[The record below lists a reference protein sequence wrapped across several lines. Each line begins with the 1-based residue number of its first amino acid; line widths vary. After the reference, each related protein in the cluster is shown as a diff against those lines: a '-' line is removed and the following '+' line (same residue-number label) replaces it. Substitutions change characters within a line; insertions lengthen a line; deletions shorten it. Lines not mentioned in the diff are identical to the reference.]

1 MCGIAGFLLGG
12 PIRDGASP
20 ERILR
25 DMGNAL
31 VHRGPDAEGIHWDA
45 GTGVGLAHRRLAI
58 QDLSPSGSQPMSSG
72 SGRYT
77 IVFNGEVYNF
87 RDIRGELERLG
98 QAFRGHSDTEV
109 MLGAFDAWGV
119 EEALRRFAGMFA
131 FALWDGDTRALW
143 LVRDRMG
150 EKPLYYGWFKGHLL
164 FASELRALRV
174 FPGFSPPVNRDAL
187 TLLLR
192 HNYIP
197 APHTIHQGVYKL
209 PPAHFLR
216 LELDAR
222 AASPQTTRYWQPAD
236 AFARK
241 PPADRVAAVAALED
255 TLGGIIDQQMIA
267 DVPLGAFLSG
277 GIDSSTV
284 VALMQRKATR
294 PVRTFTIG
302 FREGGFNEADHAA
315 AVAAH
320 LGTDHT
326 ELYVTPA
333 DALAVIPKLP
343 AIYGEPFADSSQIPT
358 LLVSQMTRQHV
369 TVALSGDG
377 GDELFA
383 GYEHY
388 HAVLRAWNRIH
399 LRPGM
404 RQRLERW
411 ALHLPGSVAAP
422 IVRASNRGWRH
433 VGTGPLREK
442 IRREQ
447 LLRGQRSLR
456 DFYRAHISYWSDP
469 AAVVLGSQEPEY
481 ALRTPMPETLRG
493 LEPIRQLQWLDLNM
507 YLPDDILTKVDRA
520 AMAVSLETRV
530 PMLDH
535 RFVELALAM
544 PAEWNHRSEG
554 GKGLLRDVL
563 YRHVP
568 RELVDRPKQG
578 FAVPVAH
585 WLRHALRDWADDL
598 LDSRRLQQ
606 EGYWEAGLIQQ
617 FWEDHRRGRADFSF
631 QLWGVLMFQA
641 WLDEQRGSISP
652 KVGSS
657 AERLASSS

>member
-12 PIRDGASP
+12 TLRDGASP

-58 QDLSPSGSQPMSSG
+58 QDLSPSGSQPMASG

-77 IVFNGEVYNF
+77 IVFNGEIYNF
-87 RDIRGELERLG
+87 RDIRRELERLG

-119 EEALRRFAGMFA
+119 EEALQRFAGMFA
-131 FALWDGDTRALW
+131 FALWDRDARVLW

-150 EKPLYYGWFKGHLL
+150 EKPLYYGWLQGHLL
-164 FASELRALRV
+164 FASELGALRR
-174 FPGFSPPVNRDAL
+174 FPGFAPAVNRDAL

-197 APHTIHQGVYKL
+197 APHSIYQGVFKL
-209 PPAHFLR
+209 PPAHLLR
-216 LELDAR
+216 LELDTRPAEP
-222 AASPQTTRYWQPAD
+222 SPTVYWQLAD
-236 AFARK
+236 AFSPEPGVVDKNA
-241 PPADRVAAVAALED
+241 AAAVLED
-255 TLGGIIDQQMIA
+255 TLSGIIEQQMIA

-284 VALMQRKATR
+284 VALMQQRASR

-302 FREGGFNEADHAA
+302 FREEGFNEAVHAA

-326 ELYVTPA
+326 ELYVTPR
-333 DALAVIPKLP
+333 DALDVIPRLP

-358 LLVSQMTRQHV
+358 FLVSRMTREHV

-377 GDELFA
+377 GDELFG
-383 GYEHY
+383 GYARYRSVQDVRQRLHDQ
-388 HAVLRAWNRIH
+388 
-399 LRPGM
+399 PGA

-411 ALHLPGSVAAP
+411 TLNLPSPLAAP
-422 IVRASNRGWRH
+422 IVRLGNLGQRNVSR
-433 VGTGPLREK
+433 GPLWDK
-442 IRREQ
+442 IRRERS
-447 LLRGQRSLR
+447 LRAQGDLR
-456 DFYRAHISYWSDP
+456 DFYREHISYWSDP
-469 AAVVLGSQEPEY
+469 AAAVLGAREPEY
-481 ALRTPMPETLRG
+481 ALRAPLPERLIA
-493 LEPIRQLQWLDLNM
+493 LEPTRQLQWLDLIS

-535 RFVELALAM
+535 RFIERALAM
-544 PAEWNHRSEG
+544 PAEWNQRYDG
-554 GKGLLRDVL
+554 GKGLLRDIL
-563 YRHVP
+563 DRYVP

-585 WLRHALRDWADDL
+585 WLRGELRDWAETL
-598 LDSRRLQQ
+598 LDPLRLHQ
-606 EGYWEAGLIQQ
+606 EGYWDAKLVRQ
-617 FWEDHRRGRADFSF
+617 FWDDHHRGRADFSF

-641 WLDEQRGSISP
+641 WLDEQGGSP
-652 KVGSS
+652 
-657 AERLASSS
+657 